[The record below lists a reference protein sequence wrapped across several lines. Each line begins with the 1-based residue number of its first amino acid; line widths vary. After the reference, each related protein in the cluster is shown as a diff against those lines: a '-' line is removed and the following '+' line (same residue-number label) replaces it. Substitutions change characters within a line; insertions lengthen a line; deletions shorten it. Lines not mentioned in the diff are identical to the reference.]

1 VGTLDLLYT
10 QGVNQLDLREL
21 NLNPPSAVAFG
32 EGSRSLYGTIADDGT
47 ATPNRRSGAFG
58 RVIQV
63 RNAEGDRSF
72 SFTTQL
78 QKHFAG
84 GKELSGS
91 YTYTSARDLLS
102 ATDDRLDGNL
112 DGVTLD
118 GSLENRRLAPS
129 AWSVPHRVT
138 LLATADL
145 PLHFRLTLVYE
156 GTSGGPLT
164 YRVEGDANA
173 DGYGN
178 DAVYIPVNSAPG
190 GDIQLVVD
198 DDQGLPIAAPASV
211 YAELDR
217 FIEQQGCLRAQR
229 GHVMRR
235 NSCRNPWTN
244 NADARFSR
252 VFPTTKGQSLELTLD
267 VFNLPH
273 LLNGG
278 WGLNRGL
285 DDSPLLALAGY
296 DAAAGRGV
304 YRFLTRSPR
313 AVDFGGARWQML
325 LGARYTF

>member
-1 VGTLDLLYT
+1 M
-10 QGVNQLDLREL
+10 
-21 NLNPPSAVAFG
+21 
-32 EGSRSLYGTIADDGT
+32 
-47 ATPNRRSGAFG
+47 
-58 RVIQV
+58 
-63 RNAEGDRSF
+63 
-72 SFTTQL
+72 
-78 QKHFAG
+78 
-84 GKELSGS
+84 
-91 YTYTSARDLLS
+91 
-102 ATDDRLDGNL
+102 
-112 DGVTLD
+112 
-118 GSLENRRLAPS
+118 
-129 AWSVPHRVT
+129 T

-145 PLHFRLTLVYE
+145 PFHFRLTLTYE
-156 GTSGGPLT
+156 GRSGGPLT

-178 DAVYIPVNSAPG
+178 DAVYVPVNSAPG
-190 GDIQLVVD
+190 GDIQLVID
-198 DDQGLPIAAPASV
+198 DDQGVQVPAPASI

-244 NADARFSR
+244 SADARFSR

-285 DDSPLLALAGY
+285 DDSPLLGLVGY

-304 YRFLTRSPR
+304 YRFLGEVAAAGRLRRRPLADVSRGPLHVLIIALSYPR
-313 AVDFGGARWQML
+313 HSSLDL
-325 LGARYTF
+325 ST